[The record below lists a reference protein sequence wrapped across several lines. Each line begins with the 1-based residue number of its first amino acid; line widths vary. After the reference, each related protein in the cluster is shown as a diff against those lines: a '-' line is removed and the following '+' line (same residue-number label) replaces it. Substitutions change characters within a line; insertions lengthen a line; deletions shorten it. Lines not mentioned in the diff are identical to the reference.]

1 MAMSLWIKNAVTVDQ
16 NGKILPTEII
26 LNKGSIHSIGIGHS
40 LAPNEDIES
49 PSIIDANG
57 ALLTPGL
64 IDVHV
69 HLREPGFSEKETI
82 RTGTM
87 AAARGGFTTI
97 CAMPN
102 VKPEPDTSEK
112 MTAIQEKIKTD
123 AVINVL
129 QYAPITKGLKSEQL
143 TDQPSL
149 LAAGA
154 FAFTNDG
161 VGVQSAGTMYKA
173 MIEAAKN
180 KTAIVAHTEDDSL
193 LFGGV
198 MHEGTRNK
206 ELGLPG
212 ILSITEASQIARDV
226 LISEATGAHYH
237 VCHVSTKES
246 VRVIREAKRAGI
258 SITAEVTPHHLLLSE
273 EDIPSDSSIYKM
285 NPPLRSKKDCEA
297 LILGLLDGTIDMI
310 ATDHAPHT
318 KDEKSGGMLGAPFGI
333 TGSETAFS
341 LLYTFLVEPG
351 IVTLAQLVN
360 WLTFKPA
367 TVFGLATGVLE
378 VGYPAD
384 ISLFDLA
391 TAKEIR
397 VEDFLSKAT
406 NTPFIG
412 WKVKGTTLMTIV
424 DGKVVYKRES

>member
-1 MAMSLWIKNAVTVDQ
+1 MSLWIKNAVTVDN
-16 NGKILPTEII
+16 NGKMLPTEII
-26 LNKGSIHSIGIGHS
+26 LDKGIIHSIGIGHS
-40 LAPNEDIES
+40 IVPNERIKNL
-49 PSIIDANG
+49 SIIDADG

-82 RTGTM
+82 KTGTM
-87 AAARGGFTTI
+87 AAAKGGFTTV

-102 VKPEPDTSEK
+102 IKPEPDTPEK
-112 MTAIQEKIKTD
+112 MTAIQEKIKKD

-129 QYAPITKGLKSEQL
+129 QYAPITKGLKSDQL
-143 TDQPSL
+143 TDQPRL

-173 MIEAAKN
+173 MTEAARN
-180 KTAIVAHTEDDSL
+180 KTTIVAHTEDDSL

-212 ILSITEASQIARDV
+212 ILSITEASQIARDA

-258 SITAEVTPHHLLLSE
+258 NVTAEVTPHHLLLSE
-273 EDIPSDSSIYKM
+273 EDIPSDLSIYKM
-285 NPPLRSKKDCEA
+285 NPPLRSKHDREA
-297 LILGLLDGTIDMI
+297 LILGLLDGTIDMV

-318 KDEKSGGMLGAPFGI
+318 KEEKSGGMLDAPFGI

-367 TVFGLATGVLE
+367 SVFGLATGVLK

-384 ISLFDLA
+384 IALFDLA
-391 TAKEIR
+391 TVKEIR
-397 VEDFLSKAT
+397 EEGFLSKAV

-424 DGKVVYKRES
+424 DGKVVYKRESRV

>member
-1 MAMSLWIKNAVTVDQ
+1 MTLWIKNAVTLSE
-16 NGKILPTEII
+16 NGQVVSAEII
-26 LNKGSIHSIGIGHS
+26 LDKGLIHSIGIGQE
-40 LAPNEDIES
+40 LS
-49 PSIIDANG
+49 PTKDMHISETIDAKG
-57 ALLTPGL
+57 ALVTPGL

-82 RTGTM
+82 KTGTM

-102 VKPEPDTSEK
+102 VNPVPDTAEK
-112 MTAIQEKIKTD
+112 LAAIQEKIKTD
-123 AVINVL
+123 AAIHVL
-129 QYAPITKGLKSEQL
+129 QYAPITIGLKSEQL
-143 TDQPSL
+143 TDQKAL

-161 VGVQSAGTMYKA
+161 VGVQTAGTMYLA
-173 MIEAAKN
+173 MKEAAKN
-180 KTAIVAHTEDDSL
+180 NTTIVAHTEDDSL
-193 LFGGV
+193 LFDGV
-198 MHEGTRNK
+198 MHEGNRNK

-226 LISEATGAHYH
+226 LLSEATGAHYH
-237 VCHVSTKES
+237 VCHVSSKES
-246 VRVIREAKRAGI
+246 VRVIRDAKRAGI
-258 SITAEVTPHHLLLSE
+258 NITAEVSPHHLVLSE
-273 EDIPSDSSIYKM
+273 EDIPSDTSIYKM
-285 NPPLRSKKDCEA
+285 NPPLRGKKDQEA

-318 KDEKSGGMLGAPFGI
+318 KNEKNGGMIGSPFGI

-351 IVTLAQLVN
+351 IVTLSQLVN
-360 WLTFKPA
+360 WLTIKPA
-367 TVFGLATGVLE
+367 TVFGLNTGRLK

-384 ISLFDLA
+384 IALFNLNQEEEILA
-391 TAKEIR
+391 KG
-397 VEDFLSKAT
+397 FLSKAT

-412 WKVKGTTLMTIV
+412 WKVRGTTVMTIV
-424 DGKVVYKRES
+424 DGKVVYKKES